1 MSVPKDGTPSLSP
14 KILYHIM
21 GLGARKERRIRAKKP
36 FLTLFVLACL
46 LVFTEFPIR
55 SACAEEGIL
64 GEFAERIDISGAL
77 EVEASYLDYD
87 YDDPGPDEEGYDESD
102 IVLATMELGLDM
114 DINEYVKGHILF
126 LWEEDET
133 EEVEVD
139 EGTITL
145 SGFRYPVYLTAGK
158 LYVPFGM
165 FNTHFVSDPLT
176 LELGETRESA
186 VLVGYAS
193 DYFDVSVSAF
203 NGDIDEA
210 GSEDSEVENFC
221 VAAVFTPSVEI
232 IEDFEISFGLSW
244 VSNIADSDGLGD
256 YMIDELGR
264 ESVEDYVGGLGASV
278 SVAYKAFSVE
288 LEYIGAT
295 DHFEPDE
302 LIEGKKAEPEAY
314 NFELAYA
321 INDRWEVAGKY
332 EGTDDCGELWPED
345 QYGVAAS
352 CALFGGTT
360 LSVEYLHGEYENNDE
375 QDSLTVQLAIEF

>member
-1 MSVPKDGTPSLSP
+1 M
-14 KILYHIM
+14 
-21 GLGARKERRIRAKKP
+21 KKL
-36 FLTLFVLACL
+36 FLIVFVLACV

-87 YDDPGPDEEGYDESD
+87 YHDPGPDEEDYDESD
-102 IVLATMELGLDM
+102 IVLATIELGLDM
-114 DINEYVKGHILF
+114 HIHEYMKGHILF

-145 SGFRYPVYLTAGK
+145 SGFRYPVYLTVGK

-165 FNTHFVSDPLT
+165 FNTHFISDPLT

-186 VLVGYAS
+186 ALVGYAT
-193 DYFDVSVSAF
+193 DHFDISLSAF

-210 GSEDSEVENFC
+210 EEDNEVESFC
-221 VAAVFTPSVEI
+221 VAAVFMPSVETV
-232 IEDFEISFGLSW
+232 EDFDISFGLSW
-244 VSNIADSDGLGD
+244 ISNIADSGGLGD
-256 YMIDELGR
+256 YIIDELGR

-278 SVAYKAFSVE
+278 SLAYRAFSVE

-321 INDRWEVAGKY
+321 INGRWEVAGKY

-345 QYGVAAS
+345 QYGVAAC
-352 CALFGGTT
+352 CALFEDTT
-360 LSVEYLHGEYENNDE
+360 LSVEYLHGEYENDDE
-375 QDSLTVQLAIEF
+375 QDSLTVQLAVEF